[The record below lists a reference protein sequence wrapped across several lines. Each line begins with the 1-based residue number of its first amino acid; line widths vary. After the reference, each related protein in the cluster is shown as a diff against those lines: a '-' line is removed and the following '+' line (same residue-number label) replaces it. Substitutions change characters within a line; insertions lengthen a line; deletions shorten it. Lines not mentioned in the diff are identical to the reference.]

1 MLVIFIFPLNTNT
14 IQLINT
20 INPMIAKNSIIF
32 KYTFEKP
39 TIGSKANNKRKTI
52 NPILIHEYLQSILLV
67 LCFIIS
73 ILPIVCTIEACCKST
88 LDLIKSFQLLPH
100 YTYKV

>member
-52 NPILIHEYLQSILLV
+52 NPILIHEYLQSILSFSFVFHYIYFTNSLYY
-67 LCFIIS
+67 
-73 ILPIVCTIEACCKST
+73 K
-88 LDLIKSFQLLPH
+88 DLRQVHIRSNKIFPASSALH
-100 YTYKV
+100 I